1 MTSSNTNTSFFIK
14 KKKKVPICTTRLYQ
28 IVWTSPLT
36 NLLLLEHSVVPFER
50 VFFFLL
56 VYENAWK
63 SSDFLGLK
71 KFTSLSD
78 VQKVVQVSV
87 CLLHPKHVNGWGGR
101 ALVKCVFS
109 DWIGI

>member
-1 MTSSNTNTSFFIK
+1 MTSSNTNTSFFI

-87 CLLHPKHVNGWGGR
+87 CLLHPKHVNGWGGT
-101 ALVKCVFS
+101 LVKCVFS
-109 DWIGI
+109 DWAGI